1 MSKRSMS
8 LSGRWKILI
17 LLTMILKFYF
27 LSLVL
32 PHGQPGV
39 SDQIEFESENF
50 AVFFFALKIYHWDLG
65 QRRKWTNSSNFFP
78 NWTKVFTQKKKKIFY
93 WIRKI
98 QPPKILL
105 CSPIVEHEKF

>member
-1 MSKRSMS
+1 MKNINITNNDI
-8 LSGRWKILI
+8 KILFF
-17 LLTMILKFYF
+17 MP
-27 LSLVL
+27 LVL

-50 AVFFFALKIYHWDLG
+50 AVFFLALKIYHWDLG

-98 QPPKILL
+98 QPQKYCFVLQ
-105 CSPIVEHEKF
+105 F

>member
-1 MSKRSMS
+1 MKDIDMINNNI
-8 LSGRWKILI
+8 KILFF
-17 LLTMILKFYF
+17 MP
-27 LSLVL
+27 LVL

-65 QRRKWTNSSNFFP
+65 QRRKWTNPSNFFP
-78 NWTKVFTQKKKKIFY
+78 NWTKVFTKKKPKNSFIELEKFN
-93 WIRKI
+93 
-98 QPPKILL
+98 PPKILL